1 MKNLDVLRDFPA
13 LGQKVNGQ
21 DLVYL
26 DTAATSLKPKSVIER
41 IHQFNSYQTANVH
54 RGAHYLADQATR
66 YYEGAREK
74 VAKLIGAESASE
86 IVFVRGTTEGINLVA
101 SSLGELLVEGDEI
114 LVSEIEHHANIV
126 PWQILAK
133 KKNLKITVI
142 PMTQDGELDFEAY
155 LKLLSEKVKVVA
167 ITHASNHLGTLLDV
181 KKFSQAAKKFNAT
194 VVVDGAQRA
203 GKAPVNV
210 QALGA
215 DFYAFSGH
223 KMFAP
228 FGIGALYG
236 RKEILEKLPPY
247 QGGGSMISRVSFQG
261 TTFNEIPY
269 RFEAGTPNVEG
280 AVGLAAAIEYIE
292 ALGLEKIDAFE
303 NEITAYAYDQ
313 LSKIEG
319 LRILGPKGHR
329 AALLAFNIEG
339 AHHSDIG
346 QILDEQGIAVRVGHH
361 CTQPL
366 LEKLKLTGSV
376 RASFSIYNTELEIQK
391 LVAGIKKAK
400 ELLL

>member
-1 MKNLDVLRDFPA
+1 MKSLDVLRDFPA
-13 LGQKVNGQ
+13 LTQKVNGQ
-21 DLVYL
+21 DLIYL
-26 DTAATSLKPKSVIER
+26 DTAATSLKPKSVIDR

-54 RGAHYLADQATR
+54 RGAHHLADQATR
-66 YYEGAREK
+66 YYEGAREQ
-74 VAKLIGAESASE
+74 VAKFIGAQSASE

-101 SSLGELLVEGDEI
+101 SSLGELLATGDEI

-126 PWQILAK
+126 PWQMLAK
-133 KKNLKITVI
+133 KKNLNIKVI
-142 PMTQDGELDFEAY
+142 PMTLDGDLDFEAY
-155 LKLLSEKVKVVA
+155 LKLLSDRVKVVA
-167 ITHASNHLGTLLDV
+167 ITHASNHLGTLVDV
-181 KKFSQAAKKFNAT
+181 KKFSQAAKKFDAT
-194 VVVDGAQRA
+194 VVVDGAQRV
-203 GKAPVNV
+203 GKSPVDV
-210 QALGA
+210 QSLGA

-247 QGGGSMISRVSFQG
+247 QGGGSMISRVSFLG
-261 TTFNEIPY
+261 TTFNDIPY

-280 AVGLAAAIEYIE
+280 VVGLAAAIDYIE
-292 ALGLEKIDAFE
+292 SVGLEKIDAFE
-303 NEITAYAYDQ
+303 NEITKYAYDQ
-313 LSKIEG
+313 LAKIEG
-319 LRILGPKGHR
+319 LHILGPKGHR
-329 AALLAFNIEG
+329 AALVSFNIKG
-339 AHHSDIG
+339 IHHSDLG
-346 QILDEQGIAVRVGHH
+346 QILDEQGIAVRGGHH

-376 RASFSIYNTELEIQK
+376 RASFSIYNTESDIQK